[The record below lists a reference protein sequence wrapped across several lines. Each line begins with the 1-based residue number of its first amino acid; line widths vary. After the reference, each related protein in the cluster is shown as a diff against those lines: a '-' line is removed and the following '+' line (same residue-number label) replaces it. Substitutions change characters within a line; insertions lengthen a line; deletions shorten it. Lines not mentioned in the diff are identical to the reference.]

1 MKCVRNF
8 NLQIY
13 SQAFVKL
20 KKEKKKKKKF
30 VNLYFKHSK
39 YVYVIFEYIFVSI
52 RSVNNI

>member
-13 SQAFVKL
+13 SQVFVKL

-52 RSVNNI
+52 WSVNNI